1 MAQKWITK
9 KNKHDENIH
18 IPIKDRKPF
27 GIPREKALLDVE
39 KLREMGKRARLI
51 QTNRKYKLYAPYES
65 TIDENGNPVPE
76 INKSEV
82 KKTKSKI
89 ENMDN
94 TTKTLYE
101 LGLINDKGKVSLNK
115 NILSDFLFKNDND
128 LYNGIA
134 TVQNGKLEFVAIN
147 ESHSAMIKKIL
158 PTNLPDGTYQIY
170 YDDIGDQIKMEK
182 IDNSDENKK
191 LIKFP
196 NFSADYSKDGI
207 SINLEGEQLEKLI
220 TIAKNI
226 KEGSYYSS
234 GKVIFEKEAN
244 SDKVKI
250 KFWIPYQIL
259 DYKIETKVNDGN
271 SNPVEVMVSAYAI
284 YNTLKMLGKMKDINS
299 ISLDLKTEFP
309 IQIHTKQ
316 KIENDASSNTY
327 VESHGLIAPFIEP

>member
-1 MAQKWITK
+1 MATKWITK

-27 GIPREKALLDVE
+27 GISREKALIDVE

-51 QTNRKYKLYAPYES
+51 ETNRKHKLYAPYES
-65 TIDENGNPVPE
+65 VIDENGNPITE
-76 INKSEV
+76 TNKSEV

-89 ENMDN
+89 KNMDN

-101 LGLINDKGKVSLNK
+101 LGLVNDKGKVSLNK
-115 NILSDFLFKNDND
+115 NILSDFLFKDENN
-128 LYNGIA
+128 LYNGVA
-134 TVQNGKLEFVAIN
+134 TVQNGKLEFVTVN
-147 ESHSAMIKKIL
+147 KSHSAMIKKIL
-158 PTNLPDGTYQIY
+158 PTNLPDGVYQIY

-182 IDNSDENKK
+182 IDNLDENKK

-196 NFSADYSKDGI
+196 NLSADYSKEGI
-207 SINLEGEQLEKLI
+207 NMNLEGDQLEKLI
-220 TIAKNI
+220 TITRNI
-226 KEGSYYSS
+226 KEDSYYSS
-234 GKVIFEKEAN
+234 GRVIFEKEAN

-259 DYKIETKVNDGN
+259 DYKIETKVNDGV
-271 SNPVEVMVSAYAI
+271 SNPLKVVIPAYAI

-309 IQIHTKQ
+309 MQIHTKQ
-316 KIENDASSNTY
+316 KIEDETPSTY
-327 VESHGLIAPFIEP
+327 VESYGLIAPFLDE